1 VTPDGQR
8 YLADLQRLATR
19 DLPEITDTCLRAR
32 LRRGWPARRAIEE
45 VPGGEYHA
53 RVRRRERA
61 VLQVLVDAGGPLTRV
76 EVARR
81 AGCTVHTAW
90 RALDQL
96 RARGLV
102 DRSYRS
108 SRSRWWATPPRAVDA
123 SSRHVGAVRSARI

>member
-1 VTPDGQR
+1 MNGPQ
-8 YLADLQRLATR
+8 YLADLQRLAAR

-32 LRRGWPARRAIEE
+32 LRRGWPPRRALEVPQGEWAARRSRE
-45 VPGGEYHA
+45 
-53 RVRRRERA
+53 VRRRECQVLA
-61 VLQVLVDAGGPLTRV
+61 VLRDAGVPLTRA

-81 AGCTVHTAW
+81 AGCTVHAAW

-108 SRSRWWATPPRAVDA
+108 SRSRWWATR
-123 SSRHVGAVRSARI
+123 RQ

>member
-1 VTPDGQR
+1 MTPDGQR
-8 YLADLQRLATR
+8 YLAGLQRLATR
-19 DLPEITDTCLRAR
+19 DLPALTDACIRAR

-45 VPGGEYHA
+45 PAGGEYHA

-61 VLQVLVDAGGPLTRV
+61 VLQVLRDARGPLTRA

-81 AGCTVHTAW
+81 AGCTIHATW

-102 DRSYRS
+102 DRSYRAQ
-108 SRSRWWATPPRAVDA
+108 RSQWWATGQR
-123 SSRHVGAVRSARI
+123 